1 MIKSKNIFSA
11 QYHNFRPSIH
21 KSLKYTSKNDI
32 YKENQVYAGELK
44 NLIFLPSTTIS
55 ALVWHSSLK
64 YPCKKDIYK
73 ENIFYV

>member
-1 MIKSKNIFSA
+1 MTKLKNIFFA

-44 NLIFLPSTTIS
+44 YLIFLYNWVYSQICST
-55 ALVWHSSLK
+55 LK
-64 YPCKKDIYK
+64 
-73 ENIFYV
+73 F